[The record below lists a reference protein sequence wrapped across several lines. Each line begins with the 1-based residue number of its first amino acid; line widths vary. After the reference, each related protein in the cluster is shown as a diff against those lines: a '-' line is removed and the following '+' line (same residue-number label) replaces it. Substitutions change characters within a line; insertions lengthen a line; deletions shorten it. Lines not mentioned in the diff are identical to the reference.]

1 METRSLHCAELR
13 SASVGTTVAKWFIL
27 LAAGLVMSACGN
39 TPASDG
45 RYATF
50 DHGNNNRGGG

>member
-1 METRSLHCAELR
+1 MKFLVLLL
-13 SASVGTTVAKWFIL
+13 TVC
-27 LAAGLVMSACGN
+27 AAGFVSACGN